1 MKQTY
6 AFLTAAMM
14 MCASNSAFA
23 TEPSSDNWGVTGT
36 DENEIAI
43 RGFKAVSNGCTIEST
58 YTING
63 IKYTVAYIGDGE
75 EKVDASGFA
84 NCPSIIIRANAE
96 IGANAFYVWTN
107 VKTLTMDG
115 VTTPPTIGEK
125 ALPQN
130 LEKIVVPAG
139 MADVYANA
147 TGWSAYAGIIE
158 DANGTK
164 PTAMEEIGAGAKI
177 TVKGRTIE
185 VGEAAEIVVTDMAG
199 RRTDYGVTTRCT
211 VGHGGIYIVNVGGA
225 THKIVVR

>member
-1 MKQTY
+1 MKYKQI
-6 AFLTAAMM
+6 LCAALMI
-14 MCASNSAFA
+14 CATNAAKA
-23 TEPSSDNWGVTGT
+23 TDPTDKGWYDDGDKNITITGLKSSTSG
-36 DENEIAI
+36 I
-43 RGFKAVSNGCTIEST
+43 CTIEKT
-58 YTING
+58 YTIDDQT
-63 IKYTVAYIGDGE
+63 YTVAYLGDGE
-75 EKVDASGFA
+75 KMVSVVGLA
-84 NCPSIIIRANAE
+84 NCPSLIIRANAE
-96 IGANAFYVWTN
+96 IGANAFYGWTN

-115 VTTPPTIGEK
+115 VTTPPTIGEN

-164 PTAMEEIGAGAKI
+164 PTAMEEIGTGAEI